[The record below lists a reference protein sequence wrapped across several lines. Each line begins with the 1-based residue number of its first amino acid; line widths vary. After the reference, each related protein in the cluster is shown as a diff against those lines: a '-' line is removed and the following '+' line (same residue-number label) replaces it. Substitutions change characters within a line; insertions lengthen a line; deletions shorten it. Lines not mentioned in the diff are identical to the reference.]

1 MSERNLKD
9 LFRRFAGARGT
20 MQIPEVEDLLELS
33 RLPHAED
40 AASPLYADLLRFSR
54 DLEPVSERLSADLA
68 GAFGETETGSVGTHR
83 RSAPR
88 RGASAPRRWRVA
100 VASAMAASL
109 VVAIALIAS
118 HRGRVPAP
126 TSASA
131 TVQDRIFAGFDER
144 NMAAGK
150 AAHGDEIFRA
160 NFLPDE
166 IFSSSRPHEG

>member
-1 MSERNLKD
+1 
-9 LFRRFAGARGT
+9 

-40 AASPLYADLLRFSR
+40 AASPLHADLLRFSR

-68 GAFGETETGSVGTHR
+68 GAFGETGSVGTHR

-131 TVQDRIFAGFDER
+131 TVPDRIFAGFDER
-144 NMAAGK
+144 HMAAGK

>member
-1 MSERNLKD
+1 MSERDLKN

-54 DLEPVSERLSADLA
+54 ELEPVSAQLGADLA
-68 GAFGETETGSVGTHR
+68 AAFGETNVVVAHR
-83 RSAPR
+83 RASSR
-88 RGASAPRRWRVA
+88 RTAAASRRWRVA

-109 VVAIALIAS
+109 VVAIAMIAS

-166 IFSSSRPHEG
+166 IFSSSKPHEG

>member
-1 MSERNLKD
+1 MSERDLKN
-9 LFRRFAGARGT
+9 LFRRFAGARGA
-20 MQIPEVEDLLELS
+20 MQIPEIEDLLELS

-40 AASPLYADLLRFSR
+40 AASPLHADLLRFSR
-54 DLEPVSERLSADLA
+54 ELEPVSAQLGADLA
-68 GAFGETETGSVGTHR
+68 AALGESKAVPAHR
-83 RSAPR
+83 RALPR
-88 RGASAPRRWRVA
+88 RVASAPRRWRVA

-109 VVAIALIAS
+109 VVAVVLFAS

-131 TVQDRIFAGFDER
+131 TVPDRIFAGFDER

-150 AAHGDEIFRA
+150 ATHGDEIFRA
-160 NFLPDE
+160 NFLPDK

>member
-1 MSERNLKD
+1 MSERDLKD
-9 LFRRFAGARGT
+9 VFRRFAGARDT

-40 AASPLYADLLRFSR
+40 AASPLRADLLRFSR
-54 DLEPVSERLSADLA
+54 ELEPVSARLGADLA
-68 GAFGETETGSVGTHR
+68 AALGETRVVHAQR
-83 RSAPR
+83 HSAPR
-88 RGASAPRRWRVA
+88 RVASTPRRWRVA

-109 VVAIALIAS
+109 VVAVALIAS

-131 TVQDRIFAGFDER
+131 AVPDRIFAGFDER

>member
-1 MSERNLKD
+1 MSERDLKN

-40 AASPLYADLLRFSR
+40 AASPLHADLLRFSR
-54 DLEPVSERLSADLA
+54 ELEPVSVQLGADLA
-68 GAFGETETGSVGTHR
+68 AMLGETKVVPAHHR
-83 RSAPR
+83 ALPR
-88 RGASAPRRWRVA
+88 RAASAPRRWRAV

-126 TSASA
+126 TSASTTA
-131 TVQDRIFAGFDER
+131 PDRIFAGFDER
-144 NMAAGK
+144 NVAAGK
-150 AAHGDEIFRA
+150 SAHSDQIFRA

-166 IFSSSRPHEG
+166 IFNSSKSNDG

>member
-1 MSERNLKD
+1 MSERDLKN
-9 LFRRFAGARGT
+9 LFRQFAATRSP
-20 MQIPEVEDLLELS
+20 MQIPGVEDLLESS

-40 AASPLYADLLRFSR
+40 AASPLHADLLRFSR
-54 DLEPVSERLSADLA
+54 ELEPVSARLGMDLA
-68 GAFGETETGSVGTHR
+68 AALGETHVVHAHR
-83 RSAPR
+83 HFAPR
-88 RGASAPRRWRVA
+88 RVASAPRRWRVA

-109 VVAIALIAS
+109 VVAVALIAS
-118 HRGRVPAP
+118 HRFRVPAP

-131 TVQDRIFAGFDER
+131 TVPDRIFAGFDER

-150 AAHGDEIFRA
+150 AAHRDEIFRA